1 MYRNQ
6 ETGLVLADST
16 PKSKGH
22 LLCRLLGHK
31 RFSTKWSNELQN
43 YTAVVFYSQCNLLM
57 FKSYCERCAEPTSQ
71 IVRPFFYDVTRF
83 DSQNQFDV
91 LKENYHIDH
100 TTGNTIIDKP
110 SVVSFKTNSNLV
122 VIKSFED
129 YQRLLFEGIIQTKK
143 SFFPK
148 WKKIK
153 FFISDEEILVNL
165 KTFEAKPIN
174 KGNK

>member
-16 PKSKGH
+16 SKPKGH

-31 RFSTKWSNELQN
+31 RFSTKWGDHLQN

-71 IVRPFFYDVTRF
+71 IVRPFFYDLTRF

-100 TTGNTIIDKP
+100 TTGSTILGKP
-110 SVVSFKTNSNLV
+110 SVVSLKTKNSNLV
-122 VIKSFED
+122 IIKSFED
-129 YQRLLFEGIIQTKK
+129 YQRLLFEGVIQTKK
-143 SFFPK
+143 SFFQNGK
-148 WKKIK
+148 
-153 FFISDEEILVNL
+153 S
-165 KTFEAKPIN
+165 
-174 KGNK
+174 